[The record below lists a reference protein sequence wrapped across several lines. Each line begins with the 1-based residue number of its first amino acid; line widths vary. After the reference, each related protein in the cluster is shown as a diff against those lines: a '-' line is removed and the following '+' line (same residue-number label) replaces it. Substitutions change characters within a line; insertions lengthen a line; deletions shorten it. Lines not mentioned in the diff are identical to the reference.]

1 MKPIFILTALLL
13 APLVALHAADAPKP
27 NIVFIFTD
35 DQRFDTIAALGNPV
49 IKTPNLDRL
58 VRSGV
63 SFRNHY
69 IMGGTWGAVCVPSRN
84 MMLTGRTLFHIAPPE
99 EPSPATYKGGIVPPG
114 NITLPGQLRTQGY
127 LTFFTGKSHNY
138 VKSSPHFEQGGR
150 IGPVGSILEPAPEGQ
165 PTGHFAMQFKRW
177 GSTQVEVHPGRHSTD
192 VFGDDAVEFIE
203 RQQGERP
210 FFLYLAFHAPH
221 DPIMAPPE
229 YEALYPAEKMPLPS
243 SFAPNHAFE
252 TGSLNIRSFVV
263 HREKTLA
270 PYTPEPMR
278 KAIGIYYAMI
288 THLDAQVGRVL
299 AALEAKGQLEN
310 TIIAFSSDNGF
321 SLGDHGLNHK
331 QSVYEQDV
339 RVPLILSGPGLPK
352 NETRDQLCYL
362 LDLFPTLCEL
372 TGSPIP
378 ASVEGKSLLP
388 IIRDATKS
396 HRTQLYFAYDNFQ
409 RGCRDERFKL
419 IEFAVPDKKTGA
431 IARHTLLFDL
441 QTDPKEETN
450 LADQRAHADT
460 LKKMRALLL
469 RLRDQHGDTIER
481 GSIFWKNHR
490 AAVEQTLLSA
500 TPVPSQTRVPA
511 SLVRTETWNESWPDA
526 AGQPQTRE
534 VKGEIWNLAIQA
546 ALDRDNAM
554 HLPKRD
560 QPYYLDGPII
570 LKSGQKLTADPAAEI
585 RLKPGTST
593 CMVRN
598 ERIIGFADKPVLE
611 DTQPDTDIT
620 IEGGIWTTLANGAKD
635 NHGNQRG
642 HSSKLKPVPGT
653 HGVILLHNVR
663 KVSVRNVTVRQSK
676 PFAIHLG
683 NIRDFTVDGL
693 TLDRHGRDGVHVDGP
708 ASDGVIRNVSGDS
721 HDDPVS
727 LTAWDWKQ
735 YSASFGPIHHLAIER
750 ITGAPEGKRSTD
762 AIRLLPGVKRFND
775 GTTLDCPIHDITM
788 RDITDIRDFKLYD
801 QPNLE
806 AGRDKDF
813 SAGIGTLE
821 NIVFENLTFN
831 RPGSIQV
838 HANTDGLTLRGAK
851 LLFALPA
858 DYHLI
863 ELGPKSATYQGAP
876 GTDPSRWTEIFSP
889 DLDCTVRN
897 LAVTGV
903 RTRDGQTD
911 MPIEQIVKVIEQGPN
926 PDYPKTTPKGGTG
939 KGIWIR

>member
-1 MKPIFILTALLL
+1 MKPTITLLAALLL
-13 APLVALHAADAPKP
+13 APLAALAAADSPKPAPKP
-27 NIVFIFTD
+27 NIVFFFTD

-84 MMLTGRTLFHIAPPE
+84 MMLTGRTLFRIAPPE
-99 EPSPATYKGGIVPPG
+99 EPAPATDKGGIVPPG
-114 NITLPGQLRTQGY
+114 HITLPGHLRQQGY

-138 VKSSPHFEQGGR
+138 VKSSPYFQEGGR
-150 IGPVGSILEPAPEGQ
+150 TGPVGSILDPAPEGQ
-165 PTGHFAMQFKRW
+165 PTGHYAMQFKRW
-177 GSTQVEVHPGRHSTD
+177 GSTKVEVHPGRHSTD
-192 VFGDDAVEFIE
+192 VFAEDAIGFIE
-203 RQQGERP
+203 RQAGTQP

-229 YEALYPAEKMPLPS
+229 YEAMYPAERMPLPS
-243 SFAPNHAFE
+243 SFAPNHGFP
-252 TGSLNIRSFVV
+252 TGSINIRPFVV
-263 HREKTLA
+263 HREKTNA
-270 PYTPEPMR
+270 PYTAEAMR
-278 KAIGIYYAMI
+278 KNIGIYYAMI
-288 THLDAQVGRVL
+288 THLDAQVGRVI
-299 AALEAKGQLEN
+299 AALEAKGQLDN
-310 TIIAFSSDNGF
+310 TIIVFSSDNGF

-378 ASVEGKSLLP
+378 PSVEGKSLLP
-388 IIRDATKS
+388 VIHDTTRP
-396 HRTQLYFAYDNFQ
+396 HRTELYFAYDNFQ
-409 RGCRDERFKL
+409 RGCRDDRFKL
-419 IEFAVPDKKTGA
+419 IEFAVPNKRAGT

-450 LADQRAHADT
+450 LADQPAHADT
-460 LKKMRALLL
+460 LQKMRALLL
-469 RLRDQHGDTIER
+469 RLRDEQGDTIER
-481 GSIFWKNHR
+481 GSIFWKNH
-490 AAVEQTLLSA
+490 ATASA
-500 TPVPSQTRVPA
+500 GATTHAPA
-511 SLVRTETWNESWPDA
+511 LVRTGTWTETWPDKD
-526 AGQPQTRE
+526 GQLQTIEVTAEVWTEAFQADIDADGVLHIPARE
-534 VKGEIWNLAIQA
+534 K
-546 ALDRDNAM
+546 
-554 HLPKRD
+554 
-560 QPYYLDGPII
+560 PYYLDGP
-570 LKSGQKLTADPAAEI
+570 LVMKSGQKLTADAKAEI
-585 RLKPGTST
+585 RLKPGSNT

-598 ERIIGFADKPVLE
+598 ENIVGFADQPVPE
-611 DTQPDTDIT
+611 DTQPDSDIT
-620 IEGGIWTTLANGAKD
+620 IEGGIWTTLANGVKD

-663 KVSVRNVTVRQSK
+663 KVSVRNVTVRQSR

-683 NIRDFTVDGL
+683 NIRDFTIDGL

-708 ASDGVIRNVSGDS
+708 ASDGVIRHVSGDS

-727 LTAWDWKQ
+727 LTAWDWRQ
-735 YSASFGPIHHLAIER
+735 YSASFGPIHHLTIEN
-750 ITGAPEGKRSTD
+750 ITGAPEGRRSTD
-762 AIRLLPGVKRFND
+762 AIRLLPGVKRFSD
-775 GTTLDCPIHDITM
+775 GTTLDCPIHDITL
-788 RDITDIRDFKLYD
+788 RHITDIRDFKLYD

-806 AGRDKDF
+806 AGRANDF
-813 SAGIGTLE
+813 SAGIGTLR

-831 RPGSIQV
+831 RPGGIQV
-838 HANTDGLTLRGAK
+838 HANTDDLTVRDAK
-851 LLFALPA
+851 LLFTPPA

-863 ELGPKSATYQGAP
+863 ELGPKSMTYKGAP

-911 MPIEQIVKVIEQGPN
+911 MPIEQVVKVIVQKPN

>member
-1 MKPIFILTALLL
+1 MKSTSALLTAFIL
-13 APLVALHAADAPKP
+13 APLAALHAADSPKPPPKP

-84 MMLTGRTLFHIAPPE
+84 MMLTGRTLFRIAPPDQ
-99 EPSPATYKGGIVPPG
+99 PSPATDKGGVIPPEH
-114 NITLPGQLRTQGY
+114 IMLPEQFGKQGY
-127 LTFFTGKSHNY
+127 RTFMTGKWHN
-138 VKSSPHFEQGGR
+138 GGALSR
-150 IGPVGSILEPAPEGQ
+150 AFPEFGRTGPVGSILDPAPEDQ
-165 PTGHFAMQFKRW
+165 PTGHFAMQFRRW
-177 GSTQVEVHPGRHSTD
+177 GSTKVEVHPGRHSTD
-192 VFGDDAVEFIE
+192 VFGEDAVGFIE
-203 RQQGERP
+203 RQAGTQP

-229 YEALYPAEKMPLPS
+229 YEAMYPAERMPLPS
-243 SFAPNHAFE
+243 SFAPNHGFP
-252 TGSLNIRSFVV
+252 TGSINIRPFVV
-263 HREKTLA
+263 HREKTNA
-270 PYTPEPMR
+270 PYTPEAMR
-278 KAIGIYYAMI
+278 KNIGIYYAMI
-288 THLDAQVGRVL
+288 THLDAQVGRVI
-299 AALEAKGQLEN
+299 AALEAKGQLDN
-310 TIIAFSSDNGF
+310 TIIVFSSDNGF

-372 TGSPIP
+372 TGAPIP
-378 ASVEGKSLLP
+378 PSVEGKSLLP
-388 IIRDATKS
+388 AIHDATRP
-396 HRTQLYFAYDNFQ
+396 HRTELYFAYDNFQ
-409 RGCRDERFKL
+409 RGCRDDRFKL
-419 IEFAVPDKKTGA
+419 IEFAVPNKRAGT

-450 LADQRAHADT
+450 LADQPAHADT

-469 RLRDQHGDTIER
+469 DLRNTHGDTIER
-481 GSIFWKNHR
+481 GSIFWKNHATANAG
-490 AAVEQTLLSA
+490 AATVA
-500 TPVPSQTRVPA
+500 PV
-511 SLVRTETWNESWPDA
+511 LVRTGTWIETWPDKD
-526 AGQPQTRE
+526 GQLQTKEVVTEVWTEAFQADLDAEGQLHIPARE
-534 VKGEIWNLAIQA
+534 K
-546 ALDRDNAM
+546 
-554 HLPKRD
+554 
-560 QPYYLDGPII
+560 PYYLDAP
-570 LKSGQKLTADPAAEI
+570 LVMKSGQKLTADAKAEI
-585 RLKPGTST
+585 RLKPGSNT

-598 ERIIGFADKPVLE
+598 ENIVGFADKSVPE
-611 DTQPDTDIT
+611 DTQPDSDIT
-620 IEGGIWTTLANGAKD
+620 IEGGIWTTLANGVKD

-642 HSSKLKPVPGT
+642 YSSKLKPVPGT

-663 KVSVRNVTVRQSK
+663 KVSVRNVTVRQSR

-683 NIRDFTVDGL
+683 NIRDFTIDGL

-727 LTAWDWKQ
+727 LTAWDWRQ
-735 YSASFGPIHHLAIER
+735 YSASFGPIHHLTIEH

-762 AIRLLPGVKRFND
+762 AIRLLPGVKRFSD
-775 GTTLDCPIHDITM
+775 GTTLDCPIHDITL
-788 RDITDIRDFKLYD
+788 RHITDIRDFKLYD

-806 AGRDKDF
+806 AGRANDF
-813 SAGIGTLE
+813 SAGIGTLK

-851 LLFALPA
+851 LRFALPA
-858 DYHLI
+858 DYHLL

-876 GTDPSRWTEIFSP
+876 GTDPAKWTEIFSP

-897 LAVTGV
+897 VSITGV
-903 RTRDGQTD
+903 RTHNSQTD
-911 MPIEQIVKVIEQGPN
+911 LPIEQVVKVIVQKPN